1 MRILIVDDSAATRAA
16 IAEVA
21 RRLAGAAVE
30 EAGDGAAALKALKL
44 AKYDLI
50 FLDIHMPVIDGLK
63 LLGRINQDP
72 TYAKTKVA
80 VFTSAD
86 HPMIAAQARGLGA
99 RYFLHKPV
107 DRKDVE
113 RVLSEVFGREL
124 EPAPG

>member
-1 MRILIVDDSAATRAA
+1 MRILIVDDSGATRSV

-21 RRLAGAAVE
+21 RRLPGAELE

-44 AKYDLI
+44 AHYELI

-72 TYAKTKVA
+72 TCATTRVA

-86 HPMIAAQARGLGA
+86 HPMIQAQARGLGA

-113 RVLSEVFGREL
+113 RVLSEVFGRDL
-124 EPAPG
+124 E